1 MKTLIAKGARG
12 ASTSIRRSA
21 APSAGAIAELRT
33 TDDFKGVVKAT
44 VKRRVPSFFGA
55 LYRHHSAAE
64 KLDVFA
70 IPVPACISKIRHE
83 TRR

>member
-1 MKTLIAKGARG
+1 V
-12 ASTSIRRSA
+12 
-21 APSAGAIAELRT
+21 LRT

-44 VKRRVPSFFGA
+44 VKRRVPSFSA

-70 IPVPACISKIRHE
+70 IPVPACISKIRQNE